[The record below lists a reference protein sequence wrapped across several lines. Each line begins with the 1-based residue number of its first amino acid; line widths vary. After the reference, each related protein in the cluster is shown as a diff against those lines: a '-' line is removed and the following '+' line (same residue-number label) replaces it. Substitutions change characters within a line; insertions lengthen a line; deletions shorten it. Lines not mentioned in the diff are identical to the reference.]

1 VSATPDIA
9 LVVAVA
15 DNGVIGRGGD
25 LPWRLPEDLKYFR
38 AVTMGKPIVMGRRT
52 YESIGRPLPGRPNI
66 VITRNP
72 DFHVDGVDVAATLDD
87 ALEIAARRAEEAG
100 VSETMIIGGAEIYRA
115 ALPRA
120 DRLYLTEVHEAVGGD
135 TLFPD
140 YDRNEWSETWRS
152 DVTTESGIAISFVV
166 LDRARP

>member
-1 VSATPDIA
+1 MSGRADIA

-66 VITRNP
+66 VVTRNP
-72 DFHVDGVDVAATLDD
+72 DFHADGVDVAATLDD
-87 ALEIAARRAEEAG
+87 ALAIAARRAEAAG
-100 VSETMIIGGAEIYRA
+100 VSEITIIGGAEIYRA
-115 ALPRA
+115 VLPRA
-120 DRLYLTEVHEAVGGD
+120 DRIYLTEVHEAVEGD
-135 TLFPD
+135 TVFPD
-140 YDRNEWSETWRS
+140 YDRDEWNETSRS

-166 LDRARP
+166 LERARP